1 MGESQVEGQDAAESV
16 KIASLVVRMPTM
28 EDPWRWLGK
37 GWADLWRAPLLS
49 LTYGAVFVAAGLL
62 STIGLWFVGWESLVP
77 IAAAGFA
84 LLGPILAIG
93 LYEISRRLEAG
104 ETLSFRA
111 IFWPRTAA
119 PVQLGF
125 MTFLL
130 IFIYLVWLRA
140 ATLLIAFFVY
150 DNFMP
155 LSDVVRFVLTT
166 PEGLTL
172 VVTGTVVGGLL
183 ALVTFAISALS
194 IPILMQKDVDAM
206 TAMSA
211 SVEVMMDA
219 PGPMLLWG
227 WLIAVLTALG
237 FATMFV
243 GLIVIFPLIGH
254 ATWHAYRSIIGD
266 APHH

>member
-1 MGESQVEGQDAAESV
+1 MAETHASEPVETA
-16 KIASLVVRMPTM
+16 KIASLVLRMPTM
-28 EDPWRWLGK
+28 DDPLRWLAS
-37 GWADLWRAPLLS
+37 GWNDMRRAPALS
-49 LTYGAVFVAAGLL
+49 LGYGAAFVIVGLLGTAGLWL
-62 STIGLWFVGWESLVP
+62 IGWEAMVP
-77 IAAAGFA
+77 VAAAGFA
-84 LLGPILAIG
+84 LLGPILALG
-93 LYEISRRLEAG
+93 LYEISRRLELGLPIRLRDVA
-104 ETLSFRA
+104 LV
-111 IFWPRTAA
+111 RTAA
-119 PVQLGF
+119 PAQLGF
-125 MTFLL
+125 MAFLL

-140 ATLLIAFFVY
+140 ATLLFALFAY

-155 LSDVVRFVLTT
+155 LNDMVAFVLTT
-166 PEGLTL
+166 PEGLAML
-172 VVTGTVVGGLL
+172 VVGTLIGGLL
-183 ALVTFAISALS
+183 ALITFVISALS

-227 WLIAVLTALG
+227 WLIGILTLFG

-266 APHH
+266 AKA